1 MKNIEKGAR
10 DIETGPKLIGL
21 YLLVVILSIIVSMYL
36 LIQLLFLSPDFM
48 LFLKAL
54 S

>member
-1 MKNIEKGAR
+1 MQNVRIEPK

-21 YLLVVILSIIVSMYL
+21 YLLVVFFSIIVSL
-36 LIQLLFLSPDFM
+36 LLLVQFLFLSPDFM
-48 LFLKAL
+48 LFIEAL